1 MCILVIKGPDAHGS
15 SELVSQN
22 HQFSNNLKTI
32 KSTCRKTELGIVYFN
47 DTKASTP
54 LASPCA
60 AGAAWPPG
68 SLHRQAF
75 PIQAMSSG
83 HYCLSVRPSVC
94 LSVCLPTG
102 ERHQLASKD
111 DCEDLLAPNVER
123 ISTKPMTTTV
133 IRPCL
138 GATGLEASALQF
150 VKEAESAAGGNWAVT
165 FSAPRPRLVSQAT
178 GLGAPTFGEFV
189 SSAFPFWQWRWRAGP
204 GHSLLGLPWPA
215 HGGLALVLTS
225 TNSTAH
231 PGLHCSERTLL
242 GLVQPPPPAS

>member
-32 KSTCRKTELGIVYFN
+32 KSTCHKTELGIVYFN

-75 PIQAMSSG
+75 PVQAMSSG
-83 HYCLSVRPSVC
+83 QYCLSVRPSVC

-123 ISTKPMTTTV
+123 LSTKPMTTTV
-133 IRPCL
+133 IAINYP
-138 GATGLEASALQF
+138 LQQ
-150 VKEAESAAGGNWAVT
+150 
-165 FSAPRPRLVSQAT
+165 LVNCHFLQP
-178 GLGAPTFGEFV
+178 LC
-189 SSAFPFWQWRWRAGP
+189 
-204 GHSLLGLPWPA
+204 
-215 HGGLALVLTS
+215 LALYLRSKGISLSLSLTHTHTHSCGEAVCPVLDDIYS
-225 TNSTAH
+225 FYVSWV
-231 PGLHCSERTLL
+231 LL
-242 GLVQPPPPAS
+242 AVLPQFL

>member
-133 IRPCL
+133 IAINYP
-138 GATGLEASALQF
+138 LQQ
-150 VKEAESAAGGNWAVT
+150 
-165 FSAPRPRLVSQAT
+165 LVNCHFLQP
-178 GLGAPTFGEFV
+178 LC
-189 SSAFPFWQWRWRAGP
+189 
-204 GHSLLGLPWPA
+204 
-215 HGGLALVLTS
+215 LALYLRSKGISLSLSHTHTHSCGEAVCPALDDIYSFYVSWVLL
-225 TNSTAH
+225 AVL
-231 PGLHCSERTLL
+231 PQFL
-242 GLVQPPPPAS
+242 

>member
-32 KSTCRKTELGIVYFN
+32 KSTCHKTELGIVYFN

-75 PIQAMSSG
+75 PVQAMSSEQ
-83 HYCLSVRPSVC
+83 YCLSVRPSVC

-133 IRPCL
+133 IAINYPLQQLVNCHFLQPLCL
-138 GATGLEASALQF
+138 ALYLRSKGISLSLTHTHTHTPVVRQSALCWMTF
-150 VKEAESAAGGNWAVT
+150 IHFMYPGFCWLSCLSSCSKET
-165 FSAPRPRLVSQAT
+165 
-178 GLGAPTFGEFV
+178 
-189 SSAFPFWQWRWRAGP
+189 
-204 GHSLLGLPWPA
+204 
-215 HGGLALVLTS
+215 
-225 TNSTAH
+225 
-231 PGLHCSERTLL
+231 
-242 GLVQPPPPAS
+242 